1 MAVGKQSSTS
11 VTVTY
16 DDSAG
21 APQVITGFIM
31 DLGGAEIEME
41 LESSDSFG
49 DAWREKTPTGMWTSP
64 PIQVK
69 GHFDTTATTGPH
81 VVLRPV
87 AADALPG
94 AATRTLA
101 IAFGDSKVF
110 TVETRLNKY
119 RVVPSNGKLTAFEAT
134 ITPTGA
140 AVWTP

>member
-1 MAVGKQSSTS
+1 MPVGKQSSIS

-31 DLGGAEIEME
+31 ELGGAEIEME
-41 LESSDSFG
+41 LESSESFG
-49 DAWREKTPTGMWTSP
+49 KIWREKAPTGMWTSP
-64 PIQVK
+64 PIGMK

-81 VVLRPV
+81 VVLKPTT
-87 AADALPG
+87 ADSLPN

-119 RVVPSNGKLTAFEAT
+119 RVTANNGKMTSFDATA
-134 ITPTGA
+134 TPTGA

>member
-16 DDSAG
+16 DDAAG
-21 APQVITGFIM
+21 APQVITGFVM
-31 DLGGAEIEME
+31 ELGGAEIEME
-41 LESSDSFG
+41 LESSESFG
-49 DAWREKTPTGMWTSP
+49 DTWREKTPTGMWTSP
-64 PIQVK
+64 PISVK

-81 VVLRPV
+81 VVLKPA
-87 AADALPG
+87 AADALPN

-119 RVVPSNGKLTAFEAT
+119 RVNPSNGKLTSFEAT

-140 AVWTP
+140 AAWT